1 VIVAVAVAPPPPAPP
16 ARVLVMADEWSLVP
30 SRIVLRAGA
39 AIVQLANVGEDDHDL
54 LLRRLDAKGKPAGPA
69 TRIGPLRPDTRGE
82 ARLRLRIGRYRL
94 VCTLGD
100 HASRGMVTTLR
111 VRAR

>member
-1 VIVAVAVAPPPPAPP
+1 MIVPVAATAPPPPP

-30 SRIVLRAGA
+30 SRTVLVAGA
-39 AIVQLANVGEDDHDL
+39 AIVQLANVGEDDHDV
-54 LLRRLDAKGKPAGPA
+54 LLRRLDAAGKPTGPA
-69 TRIGPLRPDTRGE
+69 TRIGPLHPDARGE
-82 ARLRLRIGRYRL
+82 ARLRLRTGRYRL

-100 HASRGMVTTLR
+100 HASRGMRTTLR